1 MHDGKGKEGELATQ
15 DLSSA
20 FALDCLLEPRVNN
33 RARWERRGEE
43 LATQKLS
50 SALAA
55 FAPDCLLE
63 PRVKGKRSNLS
74 LSSYLGLCG
83 FWILDRFR

>member
-15 DLSSA
+15 GLSSA
-20 FALDCLLEPRVNN
+20 FAL
-33 RARWERRGEE
+33 
-43 LATQKLS
+43 
-50 SALAA
+50 
-55 FAPDCLLE
+55 DCLLE